1 MSGFVP
7 CDATIFGMPNVYHLC
22 ASDFRGTTLLP
33 LNALRDTY
41 PDVYVRERVKYDGRE
56 SVMTYRV
63 PHLDVAWADTVN
75 LAALDPARLAA
86 ARRRLGVGYSKL
98 LERRVVRIPVER
110 LAGRRCVVYDSAT
123 HWINSAPGRDV
134 PLVPPAGEFTP
145 FDPTDYHELS
155 EVPQRHL
162 DYLVEQRD
170 RGQNALGFV
179 FVRHILVDGPID
191 IAGLQ
196 HTPI

>member
-1 MSGFVP
+1 
-7 CDATIFGMPNVYHLC
+7 MPNVYHLC
-22 ASDFRGTTLLP
+22 APDFRGTTLLP

-41 PDVYVRERVKYDGRE
+41 PDVYARERMKYDGRE

-75 LAALDPARLAA
+75 LAALDPAHLAA

-98 LERRVVRIPVER
+98 LERRVVRIPIER
-110 LAGRRCVVYDSAT
+110 LAGHRCVVYDSAT
-123 HWINSAPGRDV
+123 HWINSAPRRDV
-134 PLVPPAGEFTP
+134 PLTPPVGEFTP
-145 FDPTDYHELS
+145 FDPARYRELS
-155 EVPQRHL
+155 DVPQRHL

-170 RGQNALGFV
+170 RGHNALGFV

-191 IAGLQ
+191 IAGLP